1 MASTWSG
8 QISFGLISVPIRLFA
23 AARYSH
29 LAFHE
34 IHKECGTRVH
44 QQLYCPHDERV
55 VSRDEIVMGYEIEKD
70 KYIIVEPEE
79 LKALQPKSSTEMEIV
94 QFVKLSEIDPIY
106 YETSYFAVAT
116 EAGTKAYGLLLKTME
131 EMKYAAIAQVTM
143 HQRERTVVIRPYR
156 SGLIVHTIYYPNEI
170 HDVKGF
176 GKNSGGPVKKQE
188 IQLADQFAK
197 TLVKPFRPEQFH
209 DEYQQRVKQLVES
222 KGKGKSAP
230 KRENPTK
237 KAPVIDM
244 MTALKRS
251 LAGSGSKTTASASKA
266 SSTTK
271 NKKLKKAG

>member
-1 MASTWSG
+1 
-8 QISFGLISVPIRLFA
+8 
-23 AARYSH
+23 
-29 LAFHE
+29 
-34 IHKECGTRVH
+34 
-44 QQLYCPHDERV
+44 
-55 VSRDEIVMGYEIEKD
+55 
-70 KYIIVEPEE
+70 
-79 LKALQPKSSTEMEIV
+79 
-94 QFVKLSEIDPIY
+94 
-106 YETSYFAVAT
+106 
-116 EAGTKAYGLLLKTME
+116 
-131 EMKYAAIAQVTM
+131 
-143 HQRERTVVIRPYR
+143 
-156 SGLIVHTIYYPNEI
+156 
-170 HDVKGF
+170 VKGF

-188 IQLADQFAK
+188 VQLADQFAK

>member
-1 MASTWSG
+1 MPSTWTG

-29 LAFHE
+29 LTFHE
-34 IHKECGTRVH
+34 IHRECGTRVH

-55 VSRDEIVMGYEIEKD
+55 VTRDEIVMGYETEKD
-70 KYIIVEPEE
+70 KYVIVEPSE
-79 LKALQPKSSTEMEIV
+79 LKALQPKSSSDMEIV

-116 EAGTKAYGLLLKTME
+116 DTGAKAYGLLVKTME
-131 EMKYAAIAQVTM
+131 EMQYAAIAQVTM

-156 SGLIVHTIYYPNEI
+156 DGLIVHTMYYPNEI
-170 HDVKGF
+170 HDAKGY
-176 GKNSGGPVKKQE
+176 GKTSGGTVKKQE

-209 DEYQQRVKQLVES
+209 DEYQERVKKLVES
-222 KGKGKSAP
+222 KSKGKAGP
-230 KRENPTK
+230 KPETKVK

-244 MTALKRS
+244 MSALKKS
-251 LAGSGSKTTASASKA
+251 LAESGSK
-266 SSTTK
+266 SSPARTK
-271 NKKLKKAG
+271 KIQKAG